1 VNDERKFYA
10 RIFTK
15 EPRRMFRGAEPMLEG
30 DVLQFMG
37 QINEKLAYVNLN
49 TKDGRVVII
58 PGPNFAYAEFVPASG
73 GSDEVPSSDS

>member
-1 VNDERKFYA
+1 MNDERKFYA

-37 QINEKLAYVNLN
+37 QINEKLSYVNLN

-58 PGPNFAYAEFVPASG
+58 PGPNFAYAEFVPVKG
-73 GSDEVPSSDS
+73 GSDEVPPSDS